1 MIARLG
7 ALRSL
12 PTPLLILGGMTFVSS
27 LGISMMIPLL
37 PLYGLALGAT
47 PLQLGLM
54 TSAFAIA
61 NAVSQFGTGFLNDRF
76 GPRRF
81 IAAGMATYGV
91 ANALIAAAPTAAVLI
106 GFRALAGFGAG
117 ANLVSARLYISH
129 VADRARLSFANSII
143 SAASSAG
150 NVAGPAIGGLLAAAF
165 TLRAPF
171 VAVALTSALAFVAAL
186 FLPRPRITETHEAT
200 AGETKGFFDRSVTVL
215 LLSNFLLSIG
225 FGGWITSYAPYATE
239 RLGWTTFEVGI
250 LFTVFA
256 VGDITLGP
264 WIGRLADRTGRRRIA
279 IAAGFPVALF
289 GAALVG
295 GFPRVLLYFTA
306 FLAGAGLT
314 AFFSSWYA
322 LLTVAVP
329 ASRRG
334 RVFGVVSAIGNVG
347 TVAGSLGAAA
357 IWQTIDLGLALILA
371 STAALAA
378 SLSLT
383 FLPAER
389 RPAGNPAAQV
399 SL

>member
-1 MIARLG
+1 MISRLE
-7 ALRSL
+7 ALRSV
-12 PTPLLILGGMTFVSS
+12 PAPLAILAAMTFISS

-47 PLQLGLM
+47 PVQLGLM
-54 TSAFAIA
+54 TSAFAVA

-81 IAAGMATYGV
+81 IAAGIATYSA
-91 ANALIAAAPTAAVLI
+91 ANALIAAAPTAAALI
-106 GFRALAGFGAG
+106 AFRAIAGFGAG

-171 VAVALTSALAFVAAL
+171 VAVAATSALAFIAAL
-186 FLPRPRITETHEAT
+186 FLPRPRIADAHDA
-200 AGETKGFFDRSVTVL
+200 AHGETTGFVDRSVLVL
-215 LLSNFLLSIG
+215 LVSNFFLNTG

-250 LFTVFA
+250 LFTIFA
-256 VGDITLGP
+256 IGDITLGP

-279 IAAGFPVALF
+279 VAAGFPVALF
-289 GAALVG
+289 GVALVG
-295 GFPRVLLYFTA
+295 GFPRILLYFTA
-306 FLAGAGLT
+306 YLAGAGLT

-322 LLTVAVP
+322 LLTIAVP

-347 TVAGSLGAAA
+347 TVAGALGAAA
-357 IWQTIDLGLALILA
+357 IWQAVDLGLALVLA
-371 STAALAA
+371 SGAALAA
-378 SLSLT
+378 SLTLSL
-383 FLPAER
+383 LPGER
-389 RPAGNPAAQV
+389 RPAGNPVPQA